1 MALAFFLFGCREE
14 LDYVNS
20 ENSLQNSDSFT
31 KDNVVTKKLFKQ
43 DYLSNSF
50 LKQNVEAVNNFLKQK
65 GSSSSAALSKN
76 STIEGVEVYTDV
88 FEEVDYLNAKYYSFH
103 IAGSSSKEFE
113 QKLVLKYVNNEIKDR
128 YILKYKRLSD
138 LKIDPNSYQLEKLIG
153 SSDGNGNSLL
163 MYIDTFTLGCTTFT
177 VTTFNCGHQGNHSNG
192 QYCSVEKT
200 YIPHDIISAQY
211 NPNCNSE
218 GGGSPLGSTTGDSGS
233 QGSQNTNGD
242 NSPAFLSIYS
252 SAPYY
257 EIEFVPHTNKLLNYL
272 NLNPTEITQINAND
286 NLRLQIYLYL
296 QNLGLYPFTP
306 YLLGDEYA
314 EVSILSKFTLKY
326 FNDNPTSTWEQLLP
340 FLSFAHQ
347 FLQENPDAKDY
358 FLQHPN
364 DLQKIKFSNFNPADN
379 NEFQMANSMAK
390 MVTEY
395 LIADK
400 NGTTSSLQNNWIG
413 WNLVKEAMK
422 SYVKTN
428 IVLAVKLGRWIY
440 EFADAYFPALNIP
453 LINLKLAELKA
464 ELAFANTFNTN
475 PNTMQWK
482 DIVLCWLFEYG
493 NFPVNTTAGYSPIPT
508 IGFAGTDYVIS
519 GIPNQLNQMRY
530 LTNHKTLADGSL
542 SPGSINFLRSEVIKQ
557 IKLGNLNTYGG
568 NWGFG
573 FDAMVDTIKELDGLQ
588 YCLGSYQTTVHIT
601 SLGNSQYKLTFIVR
615 NKTGW
620 ESGTRG
626 LNDYDGDSTNDSIIP
641 DKPRGQGI
649 HLGGTIGETFG
660 WYEIITIP

>member
-14 LDYVNS
+14 PDYVNS

-128 YILKYKRLSD
+128 YILKYKRLPD

-163 MYIDTFTLGCTTFT
+163 MYIDSFTLGCTTYT

-192 QYCSVEKT
+192 EYCSVEKT

-218 GGGSPLGSTTGDSGS
+218 GGGSPSGSTTVDSGS

-242 NSPAFLSIYS
+242 SSPAFLSIYS

-272 NLNPTEITQINAND
+272 NLTPTEITQINAND

-306 YLLGDEYA
+306 YLGDEYA
-314 EVSILSKFTLKY
+314 NASELTKFALQ
-326 FNDNPTSTWEQLLP
+326 FFAQNPTTTWEQ
-340 FLSFAHQ
+340 F
-347 FLQENPDAKDY
+347 
-358 FLQHPN
+358 
-364 DLQKIKFSNFNPADN
+364 
-379 NEFQMANSMAK
+379 
-390 MVTEY
+390 EY
-395 LIADK
+395 LIY
-400 NGTTSSLQNNWIG
+400 N
-413 WNLVKEAMK
+413 
-422 SYVKTN
+422 KT
-428 IVLAVKLGRWIY
+428 IY
-440 EFADAYFPALNIP
+440 E
-453 LINLKLAELKA
+453 
-464 ELAFANTFNTN
+464 
-475 PNTMQWK
+475 
-482 DIVLCWLFEYG
+482 
-493 NFPVNTTAGYSPIPT
+493 
-508 IGFAGTDYVIS
+508 
-519 GIPNQLNQMRY
+519 
-530 LTNHKTLADGSL
+530 
-542 SPGSINFLRSEVIKQ
+542 
-557 IKLGNLNTYGG
+557 
-568 NWGFG
+568 
-573 FDAMVDTIKELDGLQ
+573 
-588 YCLGSYQTTVHIT
+588 T
-601 SLGNSQYKLTFIVR
+601 SLGDDDNNT
-615 NKTGW
+615 TG
-620 ESGTRG
+620 G
-626 LNDYDGDSTNDSIIP
+626 YDTTVYDNFDPLQQNWPTIPSIIP
-641 DKPRGQGI
+641 VGNFIGWGYPGIKRNCMDYAKAQIGIKGFQISNYGAPGQTYQIYREQTGVNQSNLIAGLSYLKYALSNNIPVIVGVHDAPGHPGNADQTTDHFIVIVGMGSDNSGKYFTFYDNASGSASLGANPNNKLYYNQATGI
-649 HLGGTIGETFG
+649 ISGTSETPYANG
-660 WYEIITIP
+660 LIYILTQIRKSKLK

>member
-14 LDYVNS
+14 PDYVNS
-20 ENSLQNSDSFT
+20 ENSLQKSDSFT

-65 GSSSSAALSKN
+65 GSSSSVALSKN

-128 YILKYKRLSD
+128 YILKYKRLPD

-163 MYIDTFTLGCTTFT
+163 TYIDSFTLGCTTYT

-192 QYCSVEKT
+192 EYCSVENT
-200 YIPHDIISAQY
+200 YIPHNIISAQY

-218 GGGSPLGSTTGDSGS
+218 GGGSPSGSTTGDSGS

-306 YLLGDEYA
+306 YLGDEYA
-314 EVSILSKFTLKY
+314 NASELTKFALQ
-326 FNDNPTSTWEQLLP
+326 FFAQNPTTTWEQFQNW
-340 FLSFAHQ
+340 FLKSDGT
-347 FLQENPDAKDY
+347 P
-358 FLQHPN
+358 
-364 DLQKIKFSNFNPADN
+364 KIKFNNPSSNGSVLVLNNMLEFKNFVETLKNPIIFESSDMESINSNTKITKFKAK
-379 NEFQMANSMAK
+379 FAMAIPVYLNVHAK
-390 MVTEY
+390 
-395 LIADK
+395 
-400 NGTTSSLQNNWIG
+400 S
-413 WNLVKEAMK
+413 
-422 SYVKTN
+422 
-428 IVLAVKLGRWIY
+428 VL
-440 EFADAYFPALNIP
+440 E
-453 LINLKLAELKA
+453 
-464 ELAFANTFNTN
+464 N
-475 PNTMQWK
+475 PNTNAIEFDLQEVNSFKSGVSAFLTWNQDSYDHNVTNNVAQINLNGHF
-482 DIVLCWLFEYG
+482 DIGVKIGDFDFTYTETYLIKAKYNTVNG
-493 NFPVNTTAGYSPIPT
+493 NAIS
-508 IGFAGTDYVIS
+508 IS
-519 GIPNQLNQMRY
+519 G
-530 LTNHKTLADGSL
+530 AA
-542 SPGSINFLRSEVIKQ
+542 E
-557 IKLGNLNTYGG
+557 
-568 NWGFG
+568 
-573 FDAMVDTIKELDGLQ
+573 
-588 YCLGSYQTTVHIT
+588 
-601 SLGNSQYKLTFIVR
+601 
-615 NKTGW
+615 
-620 ESGTRG
+620 
-626 LNDYDGDSTNDSIIP
+626 
-641 DKPRGQGI
+641 
-649 HLGGTIGETFG
+649 
-660 WYEIITIP
+660 